1 MLQLCA
7 GHLLARSDPDPCV
20 TMAAMPDAHW
30 STLMLVLD
38 LAGTFAFGLSGGL
51 AAVRARL
58 DLYGVVILAG
68 VVGLVGGIIRDILL
82 GALPPATFSDWRYL
96 ATAAVGGL
104 VTFFAGPT
112 LERLS
117 HPLNVFDAAG
127 LSLFCV
133 TGATKA
139 LAFDVGPAQA
149 VLLGV
154 ITATGGG
161 MLRDVLVGEVPTV
174 LRRELYAVPALI
186 GAGHRGR
193 RLRARPRRRGGG
205 DRCRDGLL
213 PDPHGWA
220 ALRPRPAD
228 RPERTRQARRVT

>member
-1 MLQLCA
+1 M
-7 GHLLARSDPDPCV
+7 
-20 TMAAMPDAHW
+20 TAMPDAYE

-58 DLYGVVILAG
+58 DLYGVVVLAG
-68 VVGLVGGIIRDILL
+68 VVGLVGGIVRDVLL

-96 ATAAVGGL
+96 ATAAASGL
-104 VTFFAGPT
+104 VAFFAGPT

-117 HPLNVFDAAG
+117 GPLNAFDAAG

-133 TGATKA
+133 TGATKG
-139 LAFDVGPAQA
+139 LAFDVGSVQA

-161 MLRDVLVGEVPTV
+161 MLRDVLVREVPTV
-174 LRRELYAVPALI
+174 LRSELYAVPALI
-186 GAGHRGR
+186 GAAIVVVCSVLGFHGAATAIVGAVVCFLIRMAG
-193 RLRARPRRRGGG
+193 LRFGLALPTSPSE
-205 DRCRDGLL
+205 RDK
-213 PDPHGWA
+213 PDG
-220 ALRPRPAD
+220 
-228 RPERTRQARRVT
+228 